1 MNNRKEVLLKTSS
14 VSLALHLLDLALL
27 LLNGLEQVVLSPSSF
42 LQLAVQSLHVL
53 LLLLVDE
60 GELALHVV
68 DLPRAQQ
75 L

>member
-1 MNNRKEVLLKTSS
+1 MKIRKEVLLKTSS

-27 LLNGLEQVVLSPSSF
+27 LLNSLEQVVLSPSSF

-60 GELALHVV
+60 CELALHVV
-68 DLPRAQQ
+68 DLPGAQ
-75 L
+75 